1 MKHLIIIIGLI
12 ISANICFADSSS
24 TKKNEL
30 SLKQKLITN
39 SSSNNKTDNAKEH
52 VSVSSTDNESK
63 KDFDWNNLL
72 SAILGGLIGL
82 SPSIISYFRKPK
94 IKGRIISQYANV
106 APSPEGEKCS
116 IFLQKVSIFSEH
128 QNFYLKEIEI
138 FVKFPNSTEI
148 ECKNWMWRALTF
160 TFDGIQRKLNIDP
173 KDYLLHFTVFP
184 KEQSIIGYISFTFD
198 LIKDEKFEYIKYLF
212 KDYKGNVSEL
222 KIDQSEI
229 VESTQMFDDSIWK

>member
-82 SPSIISYFRKPK
+82 SPSIIS
-94 IKGRIISQYANV
+94 
-106 APSPEGEKCS
+106 
-116 IFLQKVSIFSEH
+116 
-128 QNFYLKEIEI
+128 
-138 FVKFPNSTEI
+138 
-148 ECKNWMWRALTF
+148 
-160 TFDGIQRKLNIDP
+160 
-173 KDYLLHFTVFP
+173 
-184 KEQSIIGYISFTFD
+184 
-198 LIKDEKFEYIKYLF
+198 LF
-212 KDYKGNVSEL
+212 
-222 KIDQSEI
+222 
-229 VESTQMFDDSIWK
+229 